1 VYPEEERRRILAEM
15 EKRKGNI
22 EATLHN
28 MNQRSMSPDQKNLAE
43 RIESFIKLADDTAR
57 RGDFRSAEALSER
70 AEILARELA
79 SGR

>member
-1 VYPEEERRRILAEM
+1 
-15 EKRKGNI
+15 
-22 EATLHN
+22 
-28 MNQRSMSPDQKNLAE
+28 MSPDQKNLAE